1 MSHELEINAD
11 GSANM
16 AYRASKGE
24 PWHGLGTPI
33 ADDLTPEQMMIAAGL
48 NWTVSKADTF
58 AQFGDTMIPTGRQAL
73 IRDTDGKVL
82 TEVGKGWNP
91 VQNAEAFDFFA
102 EFVKAGDM
110 VMDTAGALMGG
121 QIVWC
126 SADVRDG
133 FTILGGDEVKG
144 YLLFSNPHRYGKS
157 LDIKFVM
164 TRTVCNN
171 TLTVALNEKGQASV
185 KLNHRSRFNAE
196 KVKEILGIGHNK
208 TQTFKEAA
216 EFLASKRYRK
226 ETAVAFM
233 SDVFGTSVKD
243 GSLTR
248 NGERAMALIESQ
260 PGAEFAP
267 GSFWNLY
274 NVVTYMADHELGRE
288 ADTRMTS
295 ALFGANAK
303 RKLDALDLAI
313 KYAQAA

>member
-1 MSHELEINAD
+1 M
-11 GSANM
+11 
-16 AYRASKGE
+16 
-24 PWHGLGTPI
+24 
-33 ADDLTPEQMMIAAGL
+33 
-48 NWTVSKADTF
+48 
-58 AQFGDTMIPTGRQAL
+58 
-73 IRDTDGKVL
+73 
-82 TEVGKGWNP
+82 
-91 VQNAEAFDFFA
+91 
-102 EFVKAGDM
+102 
-110 VMDTAGALMGG
+110 
-121 QIVWC
+121 
-126 SADVRDG
+126 
-133 FTILGGDEVKG
+133 
-144 YLLFSNPHRYGKS
+144 
-157 LDIKFVM
+157 
-164 TRTVCNN
+164 
-171 TLTVALNEKGQASV
+171 
-185 KLNHRSRFNAE
+185 
-196 KVKEILGIGHNK
+196 KEILGIGHNK

-303 RKLDALDLAI
+303 RKLDALDIAIDLA
-313 KYAQAA
+313 KAA